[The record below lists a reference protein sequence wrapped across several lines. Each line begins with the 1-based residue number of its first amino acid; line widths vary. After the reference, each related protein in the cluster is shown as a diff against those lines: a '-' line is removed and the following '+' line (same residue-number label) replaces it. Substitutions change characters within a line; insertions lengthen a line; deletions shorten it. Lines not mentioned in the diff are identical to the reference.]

1 MKTHERVSAER
12 RPYDPPVL
20 QRQSDLKKIT
30 LYTDVFGYGDPEQSG
45 GRGGRGGRMRGSH

>member
-1 MKTHERVSAER
+1 MKTQEAAQAQR

-30 LYTDVFGYGDPEQSG
+30 LYTDVFSYGDPAPGSG
-45 GRGGRGGRMRGSH
+45 HGGGPRVRDSR